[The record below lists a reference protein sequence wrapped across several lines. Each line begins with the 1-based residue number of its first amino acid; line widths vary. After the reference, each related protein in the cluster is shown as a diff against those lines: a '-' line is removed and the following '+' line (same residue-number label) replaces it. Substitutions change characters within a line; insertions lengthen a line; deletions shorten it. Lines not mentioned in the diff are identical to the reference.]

1 MTIARENDSSIPGDI
16 LGDEMP
22 LNDAYRWIA
31 SFCRDATYPMML
43 SYATYQF
50 IKIEVNKSKKVHPDA
65 ERFVFD

>member
-50 IKIEVNKSKKVHPDA
+50 IKSRSK
-65 ERFVFD
+65 